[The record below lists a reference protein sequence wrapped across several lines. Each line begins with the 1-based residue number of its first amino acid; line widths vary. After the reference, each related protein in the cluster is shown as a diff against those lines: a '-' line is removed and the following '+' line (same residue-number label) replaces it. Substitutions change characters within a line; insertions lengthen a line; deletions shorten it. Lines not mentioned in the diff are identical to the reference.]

1 MSAPS
6 REIHLLRYVPGH
18 SYLHRMW
25 AGTKLLA
32 VVAIDIALVAR
43 PGWPAQA
50 VVWVLAL
57 TAFFTSGVP
66 ATALP
71 RPPRWFV
78 LLVGLDCLLSIGS
91 GGSPSIHLAGI
102 SIELGGML
110 EWWRITSL
118 ALLVLAMATLVA
130 WTTPMAE
137 LTPAMSKLATPFRW
151 LRLPADEVVLAI
163 SLSVRCL
170 PLLLEEFR
178 VLQAARRMREPT
190 LPQGLGGRIRYAHDV
205 LVTALASSL
214 RRAKEMAEAIE
225 ARGGAEGFTTEP
237 VRLTGI
243 DAAALAVVAVTVAAV
258 ALLG

>member
-1 MSAPS
+1 VSAPA
-6 REIHLLRYVPGH
+6 REIHLLRFVPGDSH
-18 SYLHRMW
+18 LHRMW

-50 VVWVLAL
+50 LVWALVLV
-57 TAFFTSGVP
+57 AFLTSGVSP
-66 ATALP
+66 TALP

-91 GGSPSIHLAGI
+91 GGAPVVHLAGI
-102 SIELGGML
+102 SVELGGML

-118 ALLVLAMATLVA
+118 ALLVLGMATLVA

-137 LTPAMSKLATPFRW
+137 LTPALAKLVAPLRW
-151 LRLPADEVVLAI
+151 LRLPVDEVVLAI

-178 VLQAARRMREPT
+178 VLQAARRMRQPT
-190 LPQGLGGRIRYAHDV
+190 LPQGLAGRVSYAHDV

-214 RRAKEMAEAIE
+214 RRAKEMADAIE
-225 ARGGAEGFTTEP
+225 ARGGAEGLTTP
-237 VRLTGI
+237 SVRLGGVDVATLVLV
-243 DAAALAVVAVTVAAV
+243 ALTVAGVAAV
-258 ALLG
+258 G